1 MSICIGCAGHP
12 SEAGALKRAGFDYLE
27 VNISQL
33 VAACDS
39 DVTIMQRQLCES
51 GLPVLAGN
59 CFLPGDWPLGGAGF
73 DEEKNRAYIEKAAAR
88 LQALGASIAVL
99 GSGGARRLQKEYGEN
114 RGKEQFRLFFAMA
127 SAIMGEKG
135 IRVVIEP
142 LNHNESNYI
151 LSVPEALEIAKAVD
165 SPFGGI
171 LCDYY
176 HMGQE
181 GESPAV
187 LPAVKSRLWH
197 CHIAHPV
204 TRQAPLPGDGGGYEG
219 FAKALSQCGYEG
231 GVTFE
236 GNRPASEET
245 LAQSALYMK
254 TLFQGVLYAAR

>member
-51 GLPVLAGN
+51 GLPALAGN

-142 LNHNESNYI
+142 LNRKESNYI
-151 LSVPEALEIAKAVD
+151 LSVPEAMAIAQAVD
-165 SPFGGI
+165 SPFGGV

-254 TLFQGVLYAAR
+254 TLFQGVLYAAN

>member
-51 GLPVLAGN
+51 ELPVLAGN
-59 CFLPGDWPLGGAGF
+59 CFLPGNWPLGGAGF

-88 LQALGASIAVL
+88 LQALGAKIAVL

-114 RGKEQFRLFFAMA
+114 RGKEQFLLFFAMA

-142 LNHNESNYI
+142 LSHNESNYI

-181 GESPAV
+181 GEPTTV
-187 LPAVKSRLWH
+187 LPAAKDRLWH
-197 CHIAHPV
+197 CHIAHPI
-204 TRQAPLPGDGGGYEG
+204 TRQAPLPGDGGRYEEL
-219 FAKALSQCGYEG
+219 AAALKQCEYKGNI
-231 GVTFE
+231 TFE
-236 GNRPASEET
+236 GICPDSEEVF
-245 LAQSALYMK
+245 AQSVGYLK
-254 TLFQGVLYAAR
+254 TLFQGGAACR